1 MYCCCSVEDI
11 RCVHQQHCF
20 TAFLIECPPYGMHR
34 RHIPLDTPLHVCRS
48 PAATCKMQIHLQCFD
63 DTFIT
68 DPSKDSPI
76 PIGLILISAEFSF
89 FSENNLPDTK
99 CRISCGYIFSQPDFI
114 ILFLVNQVF
123 TFYHFTITLQ
133 TTTNVFGKLF
143 KNYILHIH
151 IIIY

>member
-1 MYCCCSVEDI
+1 
-11 RCVHQQHCF
+11 
-20 TAFLIECPPYGMHR
+20 MHR

-76 PIGLILISAEFSF
+76 PIGLILILAEFSF
-89 FSENNLPDTK
+89 FSGNNLPDTK
-99 CRISCGYIFSQPDFI
+99 CRISCGYIFSQPDFS
-114 ILFLVNQVF
+114 ILFLVYQVF

-133 TTTNVFGKLF
+133 TTTNYSFLNIFYFFYNFVEHLLRLNLKLKF
-143 KNYILHIH
+143 TEIRIN
-151 IIIY
+151 